1 MRVIAK
7 LVAALTLFAATSHGP
22 ARAQTGTIYLV
33 SYFEIAPTEGATAA
47 SVLETY
53 RDSGRK
59 TTGNLRFDVLHEM
72 GRPDRF
78 AIIEAWQDRAAL
90 DDRKAS
96 PGTAEFRDTF
106 KKIQVAPPD
115 ERLLGGLRVS
125 PTKSEHRPGMI
136 YVLTHVD
143 VAPPFADN
151 AATLLSAMFD
161 DTIKEN
167 GNLGYEVLRQAN
179 RMNHFTVVEEWAS
192 MSALGDHVMAA
203 HTREF
208 REKLSPMI
216 GALYDERLYTAD

>member
-33 SYFEIAPTEGATAA
+33 SYFEIAPTEGAAA
-47 SVLETY
+47 ARMLETY
-53 RDSGRK
+53 RDSGRN
-59 TTGNLRFDVLHEM
+59 TTGDLRFDVLHEI
-72 GRPDRF
+72 GRPNRF
-78 AIIEAWQDRAAL
+78 AVIEAWPDRATL
-90 DDRKAS
+90 DNRKAS
-96 PGTAEFRDTF
+96 PGTAKFRDTF
-106 KKIQVAPPD
+106 KEIQVAPPD
-115 ERLLGGLRVS
+115 ERLFGGLRVG
-125 PTKSEHRPGMI
+125 PIKSEHRPGTI

-161 DTIKEN
+161 DTTKEN
-167 GNLGYEVLRQAN
+167 GNLRYEVLRQAN
-179 RMNHFTVVEEWAS
+179 RTNHFTVVEEWAS
-192 MSALGDHVMAA
+192 TSALGDHAMAA